1 MNWFRKLIIA
11 AIESF
16 PIDQVRIERL
26 RKKILDMKSGR
37 E

>member
-1 MNWFRKLIIA
+1 MNWFRQLIIA

-16 PIDQVRIERL
+16 PIDQLRKERL
-26 RKKILDMKSGR
+26 RKRILNMKAGR